1 MSDSLR
7 NKVVHILA
15 TLFEVFV
22 LAAKEVRRGRVKLYF
37 RNLFGVDSPVQGALE
52 KLKTLNIGEERQV
65 IADTYGGVNRLEV
78 KTDRVEDIVNQV
90 NQTVLLLKSEARER
104 NMESAQDKLKQILE
118 PSPFPEDFFALFN
131 KSRAESTGEWI
142 IKDDILKSWVDK
154 ETQFLWIS
162 GAAGKALLK
171 MCVHQ
176 LTKHQELASLI
187 SQRD

>member
-22 LAAKEVRRGRVKLYF
+22 LAAKEVRRGRVKTYF
-37 RNLFGVDSPVQGALE
+37 RNLVGVDSPVQGALD
-52 KLKTLNIGEERQV
+52 KLKALNIGEERQV

-78 KTDRVEDIVNQV
+78 KTDEVANMMNQV
-90 NQTVLLLKSEARER
+90 NQTVLQLKSEARER

-162 GAAGKALLK
+162 GAPGKSPFK
-171 MCVHQ
+171 KCVHQ
-176 LTKHQELASLI
+176 LTRYQELASLF
-187 SQRD
+187 SQQN